1 MILIF
6 IFSSLQTRR
15 ADMWLGLSIDLKTK
29 TPDAIRAR
37 VKCLE
42 KFSDGCTM
50 SCDEVVLRGSASD
63 EVEREGEAGEEEQ
76 SEGVVG
82 QEEEILDGV

>member
-1 MILIF
+1 
-6 IFSSLQTRR
+6 
-15 ADMWLGLSIDLKTK
+15 MWLGLSIDLKTK

-50 SCDEVVLRGSASD
+50 SCDEVVVRGSAI
-63 EVEREGEAGEEEQ
+63 EENREGGDEEVQ
-76 SEGVVG
+76 NEGVLE
-82 QEEEILDGV
+82 QEVLNEV